1 MIGIYKITN
10 PNGLVYIGQTIDYE
24 KRIYS
29 YSRNNCKDQR
39 ALYNS
44 LVKYGYNRHKVEL
57 IKECAI
63 SELSDF
69 ERYYQEFYN
78 SVECGLNC
86 VYVTSSDKSG
96 KVSDETKQRM
106 SIAKKG
112 IVFSDEHKLK
122 LSNAKK
128 GSKQSEE
135 SKRKK
140 SVALKLHFKTYGFSP
155 IRGTTGM
162 KYSDERKKLM
172 SEKNARAMSKVV
184 VDLSTGVFFSSATEA
199 AYCYCVSRTTI
210 GRRINSESNSLIF
223 I

>member
-96 KVSDETKQRM
+96 KVSDETKRRM

-122 LSNAKK
+122 LSIAKK
-128 GSKQSEE
+128 GGKQSGE
-135 SKRKK
+135 SKMKK
-140 SVALKLHFKTYGFSP
+140 SESIKAFLKANYRKPSCGNRGKVKAMQLVYPTQKGRAIIDLH
-155 IRGTTGM
+155 TGIVFH
-162 KYSDERKKLM
+162 S
-172 SEKNARAMSKVV
+172 VV
-184 VDLSTGVFFSSATEA
+184 EA
-199 AYCYCVSRTTI
+199 AYCYYTSKQVIKT
-210 GRRINSESNSLIF
+210 RIENKKSGLIYLD
-223 I
+223 